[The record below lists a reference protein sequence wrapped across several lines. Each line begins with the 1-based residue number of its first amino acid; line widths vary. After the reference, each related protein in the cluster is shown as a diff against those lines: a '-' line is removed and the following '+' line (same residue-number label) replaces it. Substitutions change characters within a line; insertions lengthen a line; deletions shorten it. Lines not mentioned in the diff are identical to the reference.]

1 MQVQVAGGAN
11 VKRACVATEKVD
23 GAAGSRSRPQE
34 ETVAGPDI
42 LPPQPN
48 GNKVKPASARIIQ

>member
-23 GAAGSRSRPQE
+23 GAAGSRSRPQG
-34 ETVAGPDI
+34 ETVAGP
-42 LPPQPN
+42 P
-48 GNKVKPASARIIQ
+48 GVGFGG